1 MIAIVEIKGK
11 QYRVEKG
18 QTIRTVQVP
27 GEAGGSINAERVLA
41 TYEGDKV
48 SVGQPALDGASVTFE
63 IVRHSRSPK
72 IYVGTYQSKK
82 RQYSRK
88 GHRDNISYLRV
99 TDIKG

>member
-18 QTIRTVQVP
+18 QTIRTLQVA
-27 GEAGGSINAERVLA
+27 GDAGGSVNADRVLA
-41 TYEGDKV
+41 TYEGDKI
-48 SVGQPALDGASVTFE
+48 SVGQPALDKASVTFE
-63 IVRHSRSPK
+63 IVRHAKSPK

-82 RQYSRK
+82 RQYSK
-88 GHRDNISYLRV
+88 NGYRDKISYLRV